1 MDVALGHFQ
10 CVHVAVRDS
19 RVVVAVAGADVVVD
33 G

>member
-19 RVVVAVAGADVVVD
+19 RVVVAVVEADAVVD